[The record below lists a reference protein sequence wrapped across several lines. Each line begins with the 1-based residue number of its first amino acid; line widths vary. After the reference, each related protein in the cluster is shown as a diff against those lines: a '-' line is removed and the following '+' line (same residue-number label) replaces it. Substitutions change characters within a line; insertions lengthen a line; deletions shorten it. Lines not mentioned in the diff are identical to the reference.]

1 MNYFSHEITRHIAT
15 LSTSG
20 SIQKELNI
28 VSFNGGEPKYD
39 IRSWMRKASGEVR
52 PLRGVTLT
60 ESELEALKE
69 ALGRL

>member
-1 MNYFSHEITRHIAT
+1 MNEFSFEITQHIAT
-15 LSTSG
+15 LSESG
-20 SIQKELNI
+20 SVKKELNI

-39 IRSWMRKASGEVR
+39 IRSWMRKASGEVK

>member
-1 MNYFSHEITRHIAT
+1 MNKFSHEITRRIAV

-20 SIQKELNI
+20 SVQKELNI

-69 ALGRL
+69 ALGQL